1 MNNLNPDFKTSFK
14 LAYYFEKVQSFRF
27 VMIDV
32 DNGNN
37 FDEIGQVE
45 VKMGSLMGAPRQ
57 TWTGNLTKQGTN
69 GNRG

>member
-45 VKMGSLMGAPRQ
+45 VKMGSLMGAPR
-57 TWTGNLTKQGTN
+57 
-69 GNRG
+69 